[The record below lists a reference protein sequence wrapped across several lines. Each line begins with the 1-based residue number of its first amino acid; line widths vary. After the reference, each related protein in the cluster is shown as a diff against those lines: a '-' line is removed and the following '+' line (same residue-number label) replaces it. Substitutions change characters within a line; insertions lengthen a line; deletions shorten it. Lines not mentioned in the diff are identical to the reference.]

1 MVRPLPSKQ
10 ETRVR
15 FPPPAPSSDPADWP
29 KPGEA
34 ELLDTLFDAQQIYA
48 SVGVTT
54 CQEGATHI
62 GDLKFLKTAAEQ
74 ERLCLDVAALPLILD
89 VPRYVREC
97 FPSWSGGTMSIP
109 DTASEAF
116 GLHDRRLKL
125 GGIKIPADGSPQG
138 RTAFWTEPVLPTGP
152 VGEENWRGQPNLPP
166 EMLNKAVAEIMGK
179 NVLLFVHCNGDAS
192 IDMMIDAARLAGVT
206 ADQDRRIVIIH
217 SQFMHPDQIAAC
229 AELGLSPIFFTGHR
243 FFRGD
248 VHVEN
253 TGEAPASFITP
264 MAAAQAAGLRFSN
277 HCDSSV
283 TAMDP
288 MRMVWSA
295 MTRETRT
302 GRVLGPDQRV
312 DAWTT
317 LKALTIDA
325 ASQIREV
332 AGKGTLEVG
341 KLADLVILDANPMT
355 AGVRALMS
363 IAAVETF
370 KDGVSV
376 YKRAG

>member
-34 ELLDTLFDAQQIYA
+34 ELLDTLFDAQQVYA

-62 GDLKFLKTAAEQ
+62 GDLKFLNTAAEQ
-74 ERLCLDVAALPLILD
+74 ERLCLDVVALPLILD
-89 VPRYVREC
+89 VPQYAREC

-109 DTASEAF
+109 DIASEAF

-125 GGIKIPADGSPQG
+125 GGIKIPADGLPQG

-152 VGEENWRGQPNLPP
+152 GGEENWRGQPNLPP

-179 NVLLFVHCNGDAS
+179 NVPLFVHCNGDAS

-229 AELGLSPIFFTGHR
+229 AELGLSPIFFTGHC
-243 FFRGD
+243 FFRGE

-253 TGEAPASFITP
+253 TGEAPASFISP

-283 TAMDP
+283 TPLDP
-288 MRMVWSA
+288 MRMVWGA
-295 MTRETRT
+295 MTRETRK

-312 DAWTT
+312 DAWTA

-325 ASQIREV
+325 AWQIREV

-355 AGVRALMS
+355 AEVRALMS